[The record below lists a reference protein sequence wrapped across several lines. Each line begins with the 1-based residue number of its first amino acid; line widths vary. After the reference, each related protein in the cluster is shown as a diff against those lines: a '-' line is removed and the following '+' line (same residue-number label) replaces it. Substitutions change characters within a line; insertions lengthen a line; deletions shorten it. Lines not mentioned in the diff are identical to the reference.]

1 MGRSLVFATV
11 SSGAN
16 RGSPPLRKEIKI
28 WYQFDLILMRV
39 AAEDGSGLME
49 RLQDKRVWARM
60 DERGDA
66 ASPRCA
72 LRFCDRL
79 AMHGLRLCG
88 LIMGELRDPEES
100 HP

>member
-1 MGRSLVFATV
+1 MAYSAT
-11 SSGAN
+11 AT
-16 RGSPPLRKEIKI
+16 SPRATKLESDVKLTL
-28 WYQFDLILMRV
+28 FGMRV

-49 RLQDKRVWARM
+49 RSADKRVWARM

-66 ASPRCA
+66 ASPRCV

-79 AMHGLRLCG
+79 AVHGSRLYC
-88 LIMGELRDPEES
+88 LITGELRDPEES